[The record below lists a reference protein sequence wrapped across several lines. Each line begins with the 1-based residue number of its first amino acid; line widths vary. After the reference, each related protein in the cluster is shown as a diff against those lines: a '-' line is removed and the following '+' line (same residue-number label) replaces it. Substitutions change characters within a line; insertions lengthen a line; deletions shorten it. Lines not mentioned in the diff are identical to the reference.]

1 MKAIVIEDSRL
12 AREGLARMLGA
23 FAEINV
29 LGLAAN
35 VSDALLLIQQHTPDV
50 LFLDIHMPEENAFD
64 LLSQLSYQPK
74 IIFTTAYSEYAV
86 QSFEYNTIDYL
97 LKPISQSRLSR
108 AIEKL
113 SQANHI
119 DDVVTEPPLTMDSR
133 ILVKEGENCQLVPL
147 KSIDLIESCK
157 NYVRLFWQ
165 EDATKLSQKAFIK
178 KSLNQIE
185 ERLPSN
191 EFFRTNR
198 QFIINLQSILKIEE
212 NISDGFDILLNNG
225 RLIEVS
231 RRNAVKLKALLSL

>member
-64 LLSQLSYQPK
+64 LLSQLNYQPK

-97 LKPISQSRLSR
+97 LKPISQSQLSR

-212 NISDGFDILLNNG
+212 NITDGFDILLNNG

>member
-64 LLSQLSYQPK
+64 LLSQLNYQPK

-133 ILVKEGENCQLVPL
+133 ILVKEDENCQLVPL

-212 NISDGFDILLNNG
+212 NITDGFDILLNNG

>member
-64 LLSQLSYQPK
+64 LLSQLNYQPK

-97 LKPISQSRLSR
+97 LKPISQSRLGR

-212 NISDGFDILLNNG
+212 NITDGFDILLNNG